1 MPVNLPNNLPAIE
14 ILKKENIFV
23 MSQLRANEQDIRP
36 LRVLILNLMP
46 VKITTETDL
55 IRLLSNNP
63 LQVEVEFLKLDTHV
77 SKNTSEEH
85 LLMFYKNFSEVKED
99 YYDGMIITGAP
110 VELYEYKDVTYWPE
124 ISSIFD
130 WARTHVTSTLYICW
144 AAQAALYHFYGVK
157 KHPLPEKMFGVF
169 KHVIHD
175 KKFPLFR
182 GFDDEFYIPHSRHT
196 TIIRNDIVIHDELR
210 ILSESDD
217 SGVGIVASRGGR
229 EFYLTGH
236 SEYAPYTLNTEYV
249 RDAEKGLPIKLPAN
263 YYKNDNP
270 NNPPV
275 VRWSGHANLLF
286 NNWLNYF
293 VYQETPYDKTQI
305 KNLGDILPITE

>member
-46 VKITTETDL
+46 IKITTETDL

-63 LQVEVEFLKLDTHV
+63 LQVEVEFLKLESHI
-77 SKNTSEEH
+77 SKNTPEEH
-85 LLMFYKNFSEVKED
+85 LQMFYKNFSEIKED

-110 VELYEYKDVTYWPE
+110 VELFEFEEVTYWPE

-157 KHPLPEKMFGVF
+157 KNALPEKMFGVF
-169 KHVIHD
+169 KHIIHD

-196 TIIRNDIVIHDELR
+196 AVEKNDILASTELT
-210 ILSESDD
+210 ILAESDE
-217 SGVGIVASRGGR
+217 SGVGIVSSRGGR

-249 RDAEKGLPIKLPAN
+249 RDLEKGLPIKLPVN
-263 YYKNDNP
+263 YYKDNDP
-270 NNPPV
+270 NMQPLV
-275 VRWSGHANLLF
+275 CWSGHANLLF

-293 VYQETPYDKTQI
+293 VYQETPYDKTKI
-305 KNLGDILPITE
+305 KDLGDILPITE